1 VSAARWRIERAAPG
15 CSEPAG
21 FEELGVRVSGRP
33 DADSS
38 AGTTRWVAYRAG
50 KPAARL
56 STQVV
61 GGLRGAPGDTGLV
74 GHYDALEAE
83 AGVALLGAAR
93 NELAAAGVARVLGPM
108 NGSTWRRYRLALPA
122 EPGDPT
128 FDPPVF
134 YGEPRNPVEYP
145 AHFEAAGFALD
156 ARYESRIEPD
166 LRTEAASLVLAQE
179 RLAAAGIRIRTL
191 NPTRF
196 EEETRALFV
205 ASLEA
210 FADNLFYAPITFE
223 EFRGMYEAM
232 RSMLDP
238 SLVFLA
244 EARDNV
250 IGYLFAYPDP
260 LSDRGAGAI
269 RAVAKTL
276 AVSPAA
282 RGAGLGSALLNTLR
296 AAAARRGIGSL
307 IHALMYVDNPS
318 MRMSVRH
325 ASQIFRRYALYQ
337 WRP

>member
-1 VSAARWRIERAAPG
+1 M
-15 CSEPAG
+15 
-21 FEELGVRVSGRP
+21 RVSGRP
-33 DADSS
+33 DSDSS
-38 AGTTRWVAYRAG
+38 AGTTRWVAYHASE
-50 KPAARL
+50 PAARL

-74 GHYDALEAE
+74 GHYDALEDE

-145 AHFEAAGFALD
+145 AHFEAAGFAVA
-156 ARYESRIEPD
+156 ARYESRIEPE
-166 LRTEAASLVLAQE
+166 LRPEAAWLAFAHE

-191 NPTRF
+191 DPARF
-196 EEETRALFV
+196 EEETRALFLV
-205 ASLEA
+205 SLEA
-210 FADNLFYAPITFE
+210 FADNLYYAPIAFE
-223 EFRGMYEAM
+223 EFRSMYEAV
-232 RSMLDP
+232 RPILDP

-244 EARDNV
+244 EDARDNV

-260 LSDRGAGAI
+260 FSERGAEVT
-269 RAVAKTL
+269 RAVAKTV

-282 RGAGLGSALLNTLR
+282 RRAGLGSALLDSLR
-296 AAAARRGIGSL
+296 AAAVRKGIGSL

-318 MRMSVRH
+318 MRMSARH

-337 WRP
+337 WRR